1 MPVKKVKTVKRIARG
16 PAASVSRRASSL
28 ANRSLRLRAGTPF
41 SPSPLATLLEILAK
55 WLQMKIMQKPQGM
68 ERIEDGA
75 LYFHPNDIR
84 QEVLSKYE
92 QKLKKII
99 SP

>member
-1 MPVKKVKTVKRIARG
+1 MFV
-16 PAASVSRRASSL
+16 
-28 ANRSLRLRAGTPF
+28 
-41 SPSPLATLLEILAK
+41 EILARK
-55 WLQMKIMQKPQGM
+55 FQLKIMQKPKGR

-75 LYFHPNDIR
+75 LYFHPHDIR
-84 QEVLSKYE
+84 QQVLSKYE